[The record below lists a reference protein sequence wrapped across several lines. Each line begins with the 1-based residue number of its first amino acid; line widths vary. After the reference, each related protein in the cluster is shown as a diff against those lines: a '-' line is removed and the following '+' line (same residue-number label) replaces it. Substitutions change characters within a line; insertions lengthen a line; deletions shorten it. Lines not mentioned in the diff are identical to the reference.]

1 MRGRRRSMR
10 DIRPLAL
17 TLTRC
22 AVGAIF
28 LGVGVTHFG
37 NHEVEV
43 EDFRRWQLPLPDV
56 APYVVGSFEVVVGAL
71 LLLGV
76 RPRLAA
82 ALLACESIGIIAT
95 AGRIDG
101 GSQLVLPPIL
111 LVCCV
116 LLAALG
122 GGLFQL
128 GSRLS
133 RPRRPAA

>member
-1 MRGRRRSMR
+1 MARGAGERRTRSVA
-10 DIRPLAL
+10 LAL

-28 LGVGVTHFG
+28 LGVGITHFG
-37 NHEVEV
+37 NHEAEV
-43 EDFRRWQLPLPDV
+43 EDFRRWQLPLPDI
-56 APYVVGSFEVVVGAL
+56 APYAVGAFEVVVGAL

-82 ALLACESIGIIAT
+82 ALLACESVGIIAT

-101 GSQLVLPPIL
+101 GDQLVLPPIL
-111 LVCCV
+111 LVAS
-116 LLAALG
+116 LAVAVFG

-128 GSRLS
+128 RS
-133 RPRRPAA
+133 RPPAA